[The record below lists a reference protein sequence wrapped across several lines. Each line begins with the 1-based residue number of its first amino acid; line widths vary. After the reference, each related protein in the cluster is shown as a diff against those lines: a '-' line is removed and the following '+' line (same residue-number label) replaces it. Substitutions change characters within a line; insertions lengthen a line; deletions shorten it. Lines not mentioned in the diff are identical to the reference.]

1 LAFAILTSIIA
12 QNGLTICQTAYFSRG
27 TFHAFWS
34 RIVLVT
40 DANRRH
46 SFYDEVYDVVRRVP
60 PGRVTTY
67 GHVAALCGK
76 PRAARTVGWALHALP
91 EDTDVPWQRVINRRG
106 GISIG
111 KIGLPPALQRA
122 LLEAEKVRF
131 RIDGTVDLERYGW
144 KVDA

>member
-1 LAFAILTSIIA
+1 M
-12 QNGLTICQTAYFSRG
+12 
-27 TFHAFWS
+27 
-34 RIVLVT
+34 T